1 MRLDN
6 SIVAYEL
13 AHNKYMEW
21 LSDSSSKRCDWV
33 TAYET
38 IVELLGFHSIPC
50 DVATAVCGNEYQITV
65 YIENERFDF
74 TFTY

>member
-21 LSDSSSKRCDWV
+21 LSDSDSQRHEYV

-50 DVATAVCGNEYQITV
+50 DIGESVCGHKYQITV

>member
-1 MRLDN
+1 MKLNN
-6 SIVAYEL
+6 SVVAYEL

-21 LSDSSSKRCDWV
+21 MCDLDSQRRAWV

-38 IVELLGFHSIPC
+38 IVELLELNCITC
-50 DVATAVCGNEYQITV
+50 DTSTSVCGREYRIIV
-65 YIENERFDF
+65 YIEYERFDF